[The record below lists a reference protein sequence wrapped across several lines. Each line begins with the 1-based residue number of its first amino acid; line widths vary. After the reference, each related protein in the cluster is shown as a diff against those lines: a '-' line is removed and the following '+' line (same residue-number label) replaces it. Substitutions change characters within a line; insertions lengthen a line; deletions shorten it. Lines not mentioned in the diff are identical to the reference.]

1 MVTPF
6 PARKIFSELACG
18 IDDMGLNLRQ
28 ASSVTSIPKSTS
40 SSGLVVGLLA
50 RSLHS

>member
-18 IDDMGLNLRQ
+18 IDDMGLNLRRRRH
-28 ASSVTSIPKSTS
+28 VTSIPKSTS
-40 SSGLVVGLLA
+40 SSGLTVGLLA
-50 RSLHS
+50 RSLNS